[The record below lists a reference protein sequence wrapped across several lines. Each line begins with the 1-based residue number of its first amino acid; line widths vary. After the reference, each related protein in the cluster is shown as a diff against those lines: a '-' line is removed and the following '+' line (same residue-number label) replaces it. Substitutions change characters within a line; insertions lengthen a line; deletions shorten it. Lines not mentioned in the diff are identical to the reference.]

1 MSISTISKQQVRI
14 MNLPENNKLSF
25 FKKMDIAGKFS
36 IVLIIAMTV
45 TFILAGTVI
54 LKVQS
59 IALDDLLNKSNEKTQ
74 TMFDENTEDAKSV
87 LVTKVENL
95 ASLLAS
101 ISPNAIAESEVST
114 LYLYAQQ
121 VEADQDVTYVA
132 FFDTQNKL
140 INLAGE
146 QSLVKKGRYVA
157 QKIIS
162 DDFAL
167 GEVIVG
173 YTFDQLNIKL
183 DIAKAQ
189 NAANIEHMNSVRD
202 ADLKTSTFSM
212 IAALSLCGLVIVLV
226 LLWMFHIMIVKRLKI
241 LENNM
246 RDIAEG
252 DGDLTHR
259 ITIKGQDGIDRVGHY
274 FNLFLNKIHQA
285 ISQVNDAT
293 VQIESASSQ
302 MTTITEETTIA
313 INSQQT
319 ETEQVATA
327 INEMAATVTE
337 VARSATDAASAA
349 READEQSNAGQT
361 VVNASIE
368 FIGKLA
374 ADVENAASVIENLK
388 SDSERIGGVLDV
400 IQGIAEQTNL
410 LALNAAIEAA
420 RAGEQGRGFAVVA
433 DEVRTLAQR
442 TQESTTEIKEMI
454 DRLQSGAENAV
465 NVMSQGREQAQKS
478 VDKANETGKSL
489 EAITA
494 AVATINLMNTQ
505 IASAAEEQNAVAEE
519 INKNITKISE
529 HGEQTANGAN
539 QTAVA
544 SSELNNLSSELSTL
558 MQQFKI

>member
-1 MSISTISKQQVRI
+1 
-14 MNLPENNKLSF
+14 MNI
-25 FKKMDIAGKFS
+25 FKKVDIAGKFTVGLIVSMS
-36 IVLIIAMTV
+36 ITFAIAGGM
-45 TFILAGTVI
+45 ILT
-54 LKVQS
+54 LQS
-59 IALDDLLNKSNEKTQ
+59 SAFDDLLHSSNETTQ

-87 LVTKVENL
+87 LTAKIENF
-95 ASLLAS
+95 AALLAA
-101 ISPNAIAESEVST
+101 ISPNAIAESEITTLSIYAKEVSND
-114 LYLYAQQ
+114 
-121 VEADQDVTYVA
+121 EDVSYVA
-132 FFDTQNKL
+132 FIDTEGKL
-140 INLAGE
+140 LNQLDDKSVI
-146 QSLVKKGRYVA
+146 KKGRHTVV
-157 QKIIS
+157 KIIS
-162 DDFAL
+162 EDFEL
-167 GEVIVG
+167 GEVVVG
-173 YTFDQLNIKL
+173 YTFDQLNTKL
-183 DIAKAQ
+183 AIAKAQ
-189 NAANIEHMNSVRD
+189 NAANIEKMNNAGDS
-202 ADLKTSTFSM
+202 ALHTATISM
-212 IAALSLCGLVIVLV
+212 AIAMALSGAVIIFT
-226 LLWMFHIMIVKRLKI
+226 LLWMFRIMIVNRLKV

-259 ITIKGQDGIDRVGHY
+259 ITVNGQDGIDRVGHY
-274 FNLFLNKIHQA
+274 FNLFLDKIHQA

-302 MTTITEETTIA
+302 MTGITEETTIA
-313 INSQQT
+313 INAQQS

-337 VARSATDAASAA
+337 VARSATEAASAA
-349 READEQSNAGQT
+349 SEADAQSNDGQK

-368 FIGKLA
+368 FISKLA
-374 ADVENAASVIENLK
+374 SDVENAANVIENLK
-388 SDSERIGGVLDV
+388 SDSQSIGGVLDV

-442 TQESTTEIKEMI
+442 TQESTTEIKAMI
-454 DRLQSGAENAV
+454 DKLQSGAENAV
-465 NVMSQGREQAQKS
+465 DVMSQGREQAQKS
-478 VDKANETGKSL
+478 VDKANETGSSL

-519 INKNITKISE
+519 INKNITKISD
-529 HGEQTANGAN
+529 HGEKTANGAN

-544 SSELNNLSSELSTL
+544 SSELNNLSAELSTL